1 MPTIREAAEKLQE
14 RSDRTEE
21 LSEEL
26 KEIDIQKGKVI
37 KEGFLSKKVESQE
50 PGKVAGVD
58 GGVQQQSYSAGDIA
72 VIRAVATVFDFNGEL
87 NVEYLPEKKPEPEF
101 FVFDSEDADSMGRN
115 VESKRVELELE
126 RGREALEKADRVFM
140 DGSIVPSYSESEN
153 VINNLSSIVDAA
165 EYGQLVGVVEDS
177 YGLKLSSIL
186 KERTNIEIGK
196 IRDTRLMD
204 SILEPGER
212 SFVRKYSSSPVE
224 HPVLQEID
232 DREANLFFTFYLK
245 ISEDDLPL
253 RIDYFGKPEDA
264 DKIAGELISLASSES
279 YTVPSPVLEADRC
292 AKISVNY
299 IEKLESRFLPDQK
312 RRNLRPF

>member
-1 MPTIREAAEKLQE
+1 MPTIREAAEKLQTRNE
-14 RSDRTEE
+14 RTNE

-37 KEGFLSKKVESQE
+37 KESFLSKKVEALK

-72 VIRAVATVFDFNGEL
+72 VIRAVATVFDFEGEL
-87 NVEYLPEKKPEPEF
+87 SVEYLPEKKPEPEF

-115 VESKRVELELE
+115 VESKRVELEL
-126 RGREALEKADRVFM
+126 GRAKEALDKADRVFM
-140 DGSIVPSYSESEN
+140 DGSIVPNYAESDEIIDNLNDIIESSEQ
-153 VINNLSSIVDAA
+153 
-165 EYGQLVGVVEDS
+165 GQLVGVVEDS

-186 KERTNIEIGK
+186 EDRTDIEIGK

-253 RIDYFGKPEDA
+253 RIDYYGRPEDA
-264 DKIAGELISLASSES
+264 DRIAGELMSLASSES

-299 IEKLESRFLPDQK
+299 IDKLESRFLPDPK